1 MDLEERM
8 KALAERGHAGQLR
21 KDGRTPYVEHPRAV
35 VALLR
40 SWGVEDAETLAVA
53 WGHDLLEDTDVTEAD
68 ILEAAGPR
76 HGAEV
81 LACIKTLTRDKA
93 AWPVKRDWLR
103 ALAETADERAL
114 LVKCADRIC
123 NTRDFVPLSGAA
135 RARSYLADASAIFA
149 AASRTSF
156 AAPIATTLAALRADL
171 GDIPPCGADGDS
183 RPSRIDEN

>member
-40 SWGVEDAETLAVA
+40 SWGVADAETLSIA
-53 WGHDLLEDTDVTEAD
+53 WGHDLLEDTGVSEAE
-68 ILEAAGPR
+68 IRRAAGPR
-76 HGAEV
+76 HAAAV
-81 LACIKTLTRDKA
+81 LACIRTLTRDKA

-149 AASRTSF
+149 AASRTDF

-171 GDIPPCGADGDS
+171 GDIPPSCK
-183 RPSRIDEN
+183 PENDETNGE

>member
-21 KDGRTPYVEHPRAV
+21 KDGSTPYVEHPRAV

-40 SWGVEDAETLAVA
+40 RWRVADAETFAVA
-53 WGHDLLEDTDVTEAD
+53 WGHDLLEDTDVTESD

-81 LACIKTLTRDKA
+81 LACIKALTRDKA
-93 AWPVKRDWLR
+93 VWPVKRDWLR

-123 NTRDFVPLSGAA
+123 NTRDFVPLSGVA

-149 AASRTSF
+149 AASRTAL
-156 AAPIATTLAALRADL
+156 AAPIAATLARLRADL
-171 GDIPPCGADGDS
+171 GDVPPPCKPQTAK
-183 RPSRIDEN
+183 PKEAENE

>member
-21 KDGRTPYVEHPRAV
+21 KDGRTPYIEHPRAV

-40 SWGVEDAETLAVA
+40 RWRVADAETLAVA

-81 LACIKTLTRDKA
+81 LACIKALTRDRA

-123 NTRDFVPLSGAA
+123 NTRDFISLAGATL
-135 RARSYLADASAIFA
+135 ARSYLADASAIFA
-149 AASRTSF
+149 AASRTTF
-156 AAPIATTLAALRADL
+156 AAPIAATLARLRADL
-171 GDIPPCGADGDS
+171 GDVPPSCKPRTAK
-183 RPSRIDEN
+183 PKEAENE

>member
-21 KDGRTPYVEHPRAV
+21 KDGSTPYVEHPRAV

-40 SWGVEDAETLAVA
+40 RWRVADAETFAVA
-53 WGHDLLEDTDVTEAD
+53 WGHDLLEDTDVTESD

-76 HGAEV
+76 HEV
-81 LACIKTLTRDKA
+81 LACIRILTRDKA
-93 AWPVKRDWLR
+93 VWPVKRDWLN
-103 ALAETADERAL
+103 ALAQTAGPRPL

-123 NTRDFVPLSGAA
+123 NTRDFIPLAGAT

-149 AASRTSF
+149 AASRTAL
-156 AAPIATTLAALRADL
+156 AAPIAATLARLRADL
-171 GDIPPCGADGDS
+171 GAIP
-183 RPSRIDEN
+183 E

>member
-8 KALAERGHAGQLR
+8 KALAVRGHAGQLR

-40 SWGVEDAETLAVA
+40 SWGVADAETLAVA
-53 WGHDLLEDTDVTEAD
+53 WGHDLLEDTDVTEKD

-76 HGAEV
+76 RGAEV
-81 LACIKTLTRDKA
+81 LACIRTLTRDKA
-93 AWPVKRDWLR
+93 VWPVKRDWLR

-149 AASRTSF
+149 AVLRTSF
-156 AAPIATTLAALRADL
+156 AAPIATTLAALRVGL
-171 GDIPPCGADGDS
+171 GDVPPSCKLANNETKG
-183 RPSRIDEN
+183 E

>member
-21 KDGRTPYVEHPRAV
+21 KDGRTSYIEHPRAV

-40 SWGVEDAETLAVA
+40 RWRVADAETLAIA

-81 LACIKTLTRDKA
+81 LACIKALTRDRA

-149 AASRTSF
+149 AASRTAFS
-156 AAPIATTLAALRADL
+156 APIAATLAALRANL
-171 GDIPPCGADGDS
+171 GDVPPTCK
-183 RPSRIDEN
+183 PENNETKGEGK